1 MGGRVQINN
10 LSREGGN
17 SIEIRPVVS
26 EQKNGTRQLTNGN
39 TYSYLQQS
47 STEIGISL
55 SFGLRVSRTA
65 GCLVLYVEQDVL
77 GMTLFSI

>member
-26 EQKNGTRQLTNGN
+26 EQKSGSRQLTNGN
-39 TYSYLQQS
+39 TCVPLTMKHRNRYLVKFWAKGLSYSRM
-47 STEIGISL
+47 
-55 SFGLRVSRTA
+55 FGTI
-65 GCLVLYVEQDVL
+65 EQDVL